1 MHLSMTCSQLMLF
14 PKCLSTLLN
23 IFFVVV
29 LVLKVLVKAEKWKV
43 TVRVT
48 SLELY
53 VNILKILLERF
64 DETTGFISCSLNCV
78 ST

>member
-1 MHLSMTCSQLMLF
+1 M
-14 PKCLSTLLN
+14 
-23 IFFVVV
+23 VV